1 MIKYNAMLRAA
12 LVLGFSFSSIAGLAA
27 FLISYEEYS
36 RHYRNKREALR
47 LSLKT
52 AIFAFIVFLTLAIII
67 GFLIDR
73 SLAV

>member
-12 LVLGFSFSSIAGLAA
+12 LVLGFSFSSIASLAA

-36 RHYRNKREALR
+36 RHYKDKRKALR

-52 AIFAFIVFLTLAIII
+52 AVFAFMVFLTLAIII
-67 GFLIDR
+67 GFFIDR
-73 SLAV
+73 ALKV

>member
-36 RHYRNKREALR
+36 RHYKDKRKALR

-52 AIFAFIVFLTLAIII
+52 AVFAFMVFLTLAIII
-67 GFLIDR
+67 GFFIDR
-73 SLAV
+73 ALKV

>member
-12 LVLGFSFSSIAGLAA
+12 LVLGFSFSSIASLAA

-36 RHYRNKREALR
+36 RHYKDKRKALR

-52 AIFAFIVFLTLAIII
+52 AVFAFMVFLILAIII
-67 GFLIDR
+67 GFFIDR
-73 SLAV
+73 ALAV

>member
-36 RHYRNKREALR
+36 RHYKDKRKALQ

-52 AIFAFIVFLTLAIII
+52 AIFAFMVFLILAIII
-67 GFLIDR
+67 GFFIDR
-73 SLAV
+73 ALKV

>member
-12 LVLGFSFSSIAGLAA
+12 LVLGFSFSSIASLAA

-36 RHYRNKREALR
+36 RHYKDKRKALR

-52 AIFAFIVFLTLAIII
+52 AVFAFMVFLTLAIII
-67 GFLIDR
+67 GFFIDR
-73 SLAV
+73 ALAV

>member
-12 LVLGFSFSSIAGLAA
+12 LVLGFSFSSIASLAA

-36 RHYRNKREALR
+36 RHYKDKRKALR

-52 AIFAFIVFLTLAIII
+52 AIFAFIVFFTLAIII
-67 GFLIDR
+67 GFFIDR
-73 SLAV
+73 ALAV